1 MKKWLYFILFLAFA
15 PCLMAQQWSVG
26 LDEDRAGLLRD
37 LIPVDGGEY
46 ILCIGSHTTDTSP
59 CRDGMVVKVD
69 KEGNLNSRVIHLP
82 GMTLEYFSA
91 VQLPNGNYM
100 AFGVCNDSLGDYN
113 SQKYLRIDVFDAQLD
128 DVASQTYSVDDETFD
143 FFNRP
148 ANGHIMK
155 SIVTKS
161 GTALLATRLSYYLE
175 SLGFYSG
182 ALRLYEFDETGN
194 ILRIDANPLTGIGS
208 IKELTYIPD
217 TDHVMIIL
225 DGGVFGYN
233 AGVVGLYV
241 IDTDLDIIGR
251 QMLTFLNAPAPIT
264 DHITDVACEGYWIDG
279 QYLII
284 DGERYEGSSFTYH
297 TLYKVDVAMNVHA
310 SVQLPPYDSCTWVP
324 LGTNTAYVNDSTIF
338 AVSFCCQRMSSMDAC
353 QSNVLLVD
361 KHLNL
366 LGRKTIREDDVLK
379 YVAPPA
385 AFNDG
390 GCLVLVYSYSGNNY
404 PGEEF
409 SFQELMKFRRE
420 DIEITWDVVHESATD
435 KAVSLYPN
443 PTDGIVN
450 IQVGERLSGD
460 ARLQM
465 FDAEGTKCLD
475 SAIGD
480 SGSLITLDLHNLD
493 AGLYV
498 YKVVSGDRTV
508 ASGKFVKH

>member
-1 MKKWLYFILFLAFA
+1 MKKWLYFILFFAFA
-15 PCLMAQQWSVG
+15 NGMMGQQWTVG
-26 LDEDRAGLLRD
+26 LDEDRAGWMRD

-59 CRDGMVVKVD
+59 CCDGMVIKVD
-69 KEGNLNSRVIHLP
+69 KEGFFTSRVIHLP

-113 SQKYLRIDVFDAQLD
+113 SQKYLRIDVFDTQLD

-143 FFNRP
+143 FFTHP
-148 ANGHIMK
+148 EGGHIMK
-155 SIVTKS
+155 SIVTKT

-175 SLGFYSG
+175 SWGFYDG

-233 AGVVGLYV
+233 SGVVGLYV
-241 IDTDLDIIGR
+241 IDTELNIIDR
-251 QMLTFLNAPAPIT
+251 QMLIHLNAPAPVT
-264 DHITDVACEGYWIDG
+264 DDIDDVACEGYWIDG

-297 TLYKVDVAMNVHA
+297 TLYKVDVSMNVHA

-338 AVSFCCQRMSSMDAC
+338 AVSYCRKKMFSMDAY
-353 QSNVLLVD
+353 QTNILLVD
-361 KHLNL
+361 KDLNL
-366 LGRKTIREDDVLK
+366 LGRKTIREDDVK
-379 YVAPPA
+379 KFVSPPA

-390 GCLVLVYSYSGNNY
+390 GCLVLVYSKSSNNY
-404 PGEEF
+404 PGEAF

-420 DIEITWDVVHESATD
+420 DIEITWDMVHEAATD

-450 IQVGERLSGD
+450 ILVDECLSGD

-465 FDAEGTKCLD
+465 FDAEGAKCLD

-480 SGSLITLDLHNLD
+480 SGTLITLDLHNLD

-498 YKVVSGDRTV
+498 YKVMSGERTV
-508 ASGKFVKH
+508 ASGKFVKQ